1 MAQTSIT
8 AICNEKEHP
17 ARFQPSL
24 GKKGKQTPLHPREQ
38 NSSATNFMWNW
49 GKKRKSHIA
58 PPAPLFITGDN
69 NTPSL
74 KESGEGIG
82 WIFFLGNKVPL
93 CHIWR

>member
-49 GKKRKSHIA
+49 GKKENHILLLLL
-58 PPAPLFITGDN
+58 PYLLLEIITPL
-69 NTPSL
+69 L
-74 KESGEGIG
+74 
-82 WIFFLGNKVPL
+82 
-93 CHIWR
+93 